1 MIAATGQEICQKWL
15 TNQTFDHILLL
26 TLRKEG
32 NKMAYFEATQE
43 QKQLA
48 AIGREMMDYS
58 ENYGVEF
65 GLKGVTDDGLRTLNE
80 LSHVGNMLTHYGATF
95 GTTLKDFTQE
105 DLQLIARF
113 MKKEVDIE
121 RK

>member
-1 MIAATGQEICQKWL
+1 MAT
-15 TNQTFDHILLL
+15 
-26 TLRKEG
+26 
-32 NKMAYFEATQE
+32 YFEATAE

-65 GLKGVTDDGLRTLNE
+65 GLKGVTDNGLATLND
-80 LSHVGNMLTHYGATF
+80 LSHVGSMLTRFGATF
-95 GTTLKDFTQE
+95 GTTAKSFTQKDME
-105 DLQLIARF
+105 LIARF

>member
-1 MIAATGQEICQKWL
+1 
-15 TNQTFDHILLL
+15 
-26 TLRKEG
+26 
-32 NKMAYFEATQE
+32 MAQQFFEATKE

-48 AIGREMMDYS
+48 TIGRQMMDFS

-65 GLKGVTDDGLRTLNE
+65 GLKAVTDNGLRTLNN
-80 LSHVGNMLTHYGATF
+80 LSHVGNMLTHYGAPF
-95 GTTLKDFTQE
+95 GTTVKDFTADDME
-105 DLQLIARF
+105 LIATF